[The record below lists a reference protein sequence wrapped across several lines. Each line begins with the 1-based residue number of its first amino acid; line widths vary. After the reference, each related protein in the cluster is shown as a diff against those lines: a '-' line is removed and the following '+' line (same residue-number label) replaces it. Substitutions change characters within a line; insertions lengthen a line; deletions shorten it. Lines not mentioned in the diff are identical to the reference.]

1 MWLGDKISI
10 FSENYDYFCSRAKKK
25 LEQKLEKV
33 NVMRFLMVNLLS
45 ASNID
50 YMQHPEWTKVL
61 GEMQGFVSVESFMPS
76 DTETQ

>member
-1 MWLGDKISI
+1 
-10 FSENYDYFCSRAKKK
+10 

-61 GEMQGFVSVESFMPS
+61 GEMQGLMSVESFTPS
-76 DTETQ
+76 GAKTQ

>member
-1 MWLGDKISI
+1 MWLGDKSFY
-10 FSENYDYFCSRAKKK
+10 FSESYNYCYFRARKK

-76 DTETQ
+76 DTEKQ

>member
-1 MWLGDKISI
+1 
-10 FSENYDYFCSRAKKK
+10 

-33 NVMRFLMVNLLS
+33 NVTQFLMVNLLS

-61 GEMQGFVSVESFMPS
+61 VEMQGFMSVESFMPS
-76 DTETQ
+76 GTKTQ